1 MKVLNYKVD
10 DSTPQMDTM
19 LFSKEDIANRKKF
32 EYDVVKAQDKC
43 NEESKA
49 SRLNPVDLRDGGCLI
64 QAADLCCKDVKV
76 EVQDCSAISADLK
89 ASATFDDKAEEIYDT
104 DDYESG
110 EVSTEKE
117 SEVDDSYIER

>member
-19 LFSKEDIANRKKF
+19 LFSKEDVANKMYKESKKF

-49 SRLNPVDLRDGGCLI
+49 SRLNQVDLKDGGCLM
-64 QAADLCCKDVKV
+64 QVP
-76 EVQDCSAISADLK
+76 
-89 ASATFDDKAEEIYDT
+89 
-104 DDYESG
+104 
-110 EVSTEKE
+110 
-117 SEVDDSYIER
+117 ERQGCLEGA

>member
-19 LFSKEDIANRKKF
+19 LFSKEDIANRMYKDIKKF

-76 EVQDCSAISADLK
+76 DVQDYSAI
-89 ASATFDDKAEEIYDT
+89 FREYH
-104 DDYESG
+104 
-110 EVSTEKE
+110 
-117 SEVDDSYIER
+117 